1 VRSGVD
7 FEKKSRTDGLV
18 PTDLAADRV
27 FVFCR
32 YFRSYACV
40 ARAGDVASLN
50 LEAFQVL
57 TRFKVSGSLSISGS
71 GKGFGVEAIDVE
83 SLDRIAP
90 ESDALSLLYWPDC
103 HALVTQFEYQSLC
116 RTRGHRVQ
124 GSA

>member
-1 VRSGVD
+1 VSEQLRSGVD

-32 YFRSYACV
+32 YFHLYACV
-40 ARAGDVASLN
+40 ARVDDVASLN

-71 GKGFGVEAIDVE
+71 GKGFGVEAIEVE
-83 SLDRIAP
+83 SLGRIAL
-90 ESDALSLLYWPDC
+90 ESLAACVVVL
-103 HALVTQFEYQSLC
+103 A
-116 RTRGHRVQ
+116 
-124 GSA
+124 